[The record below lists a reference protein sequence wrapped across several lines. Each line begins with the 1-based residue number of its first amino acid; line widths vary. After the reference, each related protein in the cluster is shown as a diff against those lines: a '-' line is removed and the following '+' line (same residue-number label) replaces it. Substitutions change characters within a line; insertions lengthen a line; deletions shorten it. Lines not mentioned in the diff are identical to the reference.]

1 MVERMRAV
9 RKKGRNCL
17 AARNSKF
24 NKRQYMD
31 KLRDTAE
38 RKKEEMDRD
47 DIHQNKLISR

>member
-9 RKKGRNCL
+9 RKKGKNCL
-17 AARNSKF
+17 AAGNSKF
-24 NKRQYMD
+24 NKRRYMD

-38 RKKEEMDRD
+38 RKKEEIDRD